1 MILDRLEESI
11 HYAPLGRRFAAGF
24 AYLRETDLVNLADGR
39 YEIDGK
45 NVLAIV
51 QAYLPKSYAEGRWE
65 AHRDHADI
73 QFIASGAE
81 QMGVTPMNGVT
92 VETPYDPA
100 TDVEFYRSGVAGKFF
115 EVNAGEFALF
125 YPHDVHMPSLELAAA
140 AAPDRAKPQLVKKV
154 VIKVRLR

>member
-1 MILDRLEESI
+1 MILDRLEESV
-11 HYAPLGRRFAAGF
+11 HYAPLGQGFAAGF

-51 QAYLPKSYAEGRWE
+51 QTYLPRSYAEGRWE

-73 QFIASGAE
+73 QFIATGAE
-81 QMGVTPMNGVT
+81 QMGVTPMNGVM

-100 TDVEFYRSGVAGKFF
+100 TDVEFYHSGVAGKFF

-140 AAPDRAKPQLVKKV
+140 RDRAKPEAVKKV